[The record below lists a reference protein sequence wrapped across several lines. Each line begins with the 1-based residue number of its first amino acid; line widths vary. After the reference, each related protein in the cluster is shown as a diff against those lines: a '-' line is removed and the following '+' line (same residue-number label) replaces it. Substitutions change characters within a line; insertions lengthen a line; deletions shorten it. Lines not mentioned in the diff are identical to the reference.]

1 MLLDPT
7 FEMSDDVK
15 LILGSIKELLDSKW
29 DTKKFRS
36 VLEGNRELTEQ
47 LWKDII
53 KLEILPYISN
63 SPLRDAVIINELIGS
78 RLLPGIIASSIV
90 ASRGI
95 KNKDILDKLFSGEVK
110 IALSDSNYVPAAD
123 QADLILVDNTIV
135 KRKDAELKSFNSLDN
150 SMKISEV
157 KHNAGE
163 NVQVNNAEM
172 SILFASQ
179 MLGHGQEVLN
189 MGVKYSK
196 ERIAFGKPIGSY
208 QAIKHRVVND
218 AVDVELVRSIILE
231 ASDNIKYVW
240 LAKELANKKIPKV
253 ILSGIQVHGGIGFT
267 DDMDIHLHLK
277 RSLTLSKIYNGK
289 VDISEFLQSL

>member
-1 MLLDPT
+1 
-7 FEMSDDVK
+7 
-15 LILGSIKELLDSKW
+15 
-29 DTKKFRS
+29 
-36 VLEGNRELTEQ
+36 
-47 LWKDII
+47 
-53 KLEILPYISN
+53 
-63 SPLRDAVIINELIGS
+63 
-78 RLLPGIIASSIV
+78 
-90 ASRGI
+90 
-95 KNKDILDKLFSGEVK
+95 
-110 IALSDSNYVPAAD
+110 
-123 QADLILVDNTIV
+123 
-135 KRKDAELKSFNSLDN
+135 
-150 SMKISEV
+150 MKINEV

-163 NVQVNNAEM
+163 NVQVNNAEI

-189 MGVKYSK
+189 MAVKYSK

>member
-36 VLEGNRELTEQ
+36 VLEGNKELTEQ

-78 RLLPGIIASSIV
+78 KLLPGIIASSVV

-95 KNKDILDKLFSGEVK
+95 KSKDILDKLFSGEVK
-110 IALSDSNYVPAAD
+110 IAVSDSNYVPGAD
-123 QADLILVDNTIV
+123 QADLILIDNTIV

-150 SMKISEV
+150 SMKINEV

-163 NVQVNNAEM
+163 NVQVNNAEI

-189 MGVKYSK
+189 MAVKYSK